1 MKRIL
6 IIEDERMSASR
17 LKRLI
22 SDIDDTLEVVG
33 PLSSV
38 EDVVDAL
45 SRDNRYDLIIS
56 DIRLHDRLVFEAFHD
71 VMPRCMVVFTTAYDE
86 YALEAFRHN
95 GIDYLLKPIE
105 LDDLSRALD
114 KALKPQKLTSSAL
127 GSANFMVSTEEES
140 QNLIS
145 AARELRCFRE
155 RILVT
160 RGDELIPL
168 RTDSV
173 RYFCVEDNAVVACT
187 QQGETYR
194 VPLTMNDLEQQLN
207 PDLFFRLNRQYIAHI
222 DSIRKISFFFSSKLI
237 VRLTGCNDEHIII
250 SKEKSA
256 QFKQWLDR

>member
-33 PLSSV
+33 PLTTV
-38 EDVVDAL
+38 EEVIGTL
-45 SRDNRYDLIIS
+45 CQDNNFDLIIS
-56 DIRLHDRLVFEAFHD
+56 DIRLHDRLVFEAFHE
-71 VMPRCMVVFTTAYDE
+71 VMPRCMVIFTTAYDE

-105 LDDLSRALD
+105 SDALSRALD
-114 KALKPQKLTSSAL
+114 KALKPKKLTTPSNPLNLLSA
-127 GSANFMVSTEEES
+127 S
-140 QNLIS
+140 
-145 AARELRCFRE
+145 RELRCFRE

-168 RTDSV
+168 RTETV
-173 RYFCVEDNAVVACT
+173 RYFCIEDNIVTAYT
-187 QQGETYR
+187 NQGDSFR
-194 VPLTMNDLEQQLN
+194 IPLTMNDLEQQLN

-237 VRLTGCNDEHIII
+237 VRLIGCDDDHIVI

-256 QFKQWLDR
+256 LFKQWLDR

>member
-22 SDIDDTLEVVG
+22 SDIDDTLDVVG
-33 PLSSV
+33 PLTTV
-38 EDVVDAL
+38 EEVIETLKQDTAF
-45 SRDNRYDLIIS
+45 DLIIS
-56 DIRLHDRLVFEAFHD
+56 DIRLHDRLVFEAFHE
-71 VMPRCMVVFTTAYDE
+71 VMPRCMVIFTTAYDE

-105 LDDLSRALD
+105 QDALANAIR
-114 KALKPQKLTSSAL
+114 KVLPPTS
-127 GSANFMVSTEEES
+127 EP
-140 QNLIS
+140 QNLTALQTQNLLS
-145 AARELRCFRE
+145 ASRELRCFRE

-168 RTDSV
+168 RTETV
-173 RYFCVEDNAVVACT
+173 RYFCIEDNIVTAYT
-187 QQGETYR
+187 NQGDSFR
-194 VPLTMNDLEQQLN
+194 IPLTMNDLEQQLN

-237 VRLTGCNDEHIII
+237 VRLTGCDDDHIVI

>member
-33 PLSSV
+33 PLTTV
-38 EDVVDAL
+38 EEVVETL
-45 SRDNRYDLIIS
+45 SQDNNFGLIIS
-56 DIRLHDRLVFEAFHD
+56 DIRLHDRLVFEAFHE
-71 VMPRCMVVFTTAYDE
+71 VVPRCMVIFTTAYDE

-105 LDDLSRALD
+105 QDALSNAIRKVQNHLNDLNDSNQSNL
-114 KALKPQKLTSSAL
+114 LSA
-127 GSANFMVSTEEES
+127 S
-140 QNLIS
+140 
-145 AARELRCFRE
+145 RELRCFRE

-168 RTDSV
+168 RTETV
-173 RYFCVEDNAVVACT
+173 RYFCIEDNIVTAYT
-187 QQGETYR
+187 NQGDSYR
-194 VPLTMNDLEQQLN
+194 IPLTMNDLEQQLN

-237 VRLTGCNDEHIII
+237 VRLTGCDDDHIVI

>member
-22 SDIDDTLEVVG
+22 SDIDDTLDVIG
-33 PLSSV
+33 PLTTV
-38 EDVVDAL
+38 EEVIETL
-45 SRDNRYDLIIS
+45 KRDTAFDLIIS
-56 DIRLHDRLVFEAFHD
+56 DIRLHDCLVFEAFHE
-71 VMPRCMVVFTTAYDE
+71 VMPRCMVIFTTAYDE

-105 LDDLSRALD
+105 QDALSNAIRKVQNHLNDLNDSNQSNL
-114 KALKPQKLTSSAL
+114 LSA
-127 GSANFMVSTEEES
+127 S
-140 QNLIS
+140 
-145 AARELRCFRE
+145 RELRCFRE

-168 RTDSV
+168 RTDTV
-173 RYFCVEDNAVVACT
+173 RYFSIEDNTVTAYT
-187 QQGETYR
+187 NQGNSYR
-194 VPLTMNDLEQQLN
+194 IPLTMNDLEQQLN

-237 VRLTGCNDEHIII
+237 VRLTGCDDDHIVI

>member
-22 SDIDDTLEVVG
+22 NDIDDTLDVIG
-33 PLSSV
+33 PLTTV
-38 EDVVDAL
+38 EEVIETL
-45 SRDNRYDLIIS
+45 KRDTAFDLIIS
-56 DIRLHDRLVFEAFHD
+56 DIRLHDRLVFEAFHE
-71 VMPRCMVVFTTAYDE
+71 VMLHCMVIFTTAYDE

-95 GIDYLLKPIE
+95 GIDYLLKPVEQDALANAIRKVQNN
-105 LDDLSRALD
+105 LNDLNHLNYSNQSNL
-114 KALKPQKLTSSAL
+114 LSA
-127 GSANFMVSTEEES
+127 S
-140 QNLIS
+140 
-145 AARELRCFRE
+145 RELRCFRE

-168 RTDSV
+168 RTDTV
-173 RYFCVEDNAVVACT
+173 RYFCIEDNTVTAYT
-187 QQGETYR
+187 NQGNSYR
-194 VPLTMNDLEQQLN
+194 IPLTMNDLEQQLN

-237 VRLTGCNDEHIII
+237 VRLTGCDDDHIVI

>member
-22 SDIDDTLEVVG
+22 SDIDDTLDVVG
-33 PLSSV
+33 PLTTV
-38 EDVVDAL
+38 EEVIETLKQDTAF
-45 SRDNRYDLIIS
+45 DLIIS
-56 DIRLHDRLVFEAFHD
+56 DIRLHDRLVFEAFYE
-71 VMPRCMVVFTTAYDE
+71 VMPHCMVIFTTAYDE

-105 LDDLSRALD
+105 SDALSRALT
-114 KALKPQKLTSSAL
+114 KALQPNNLKTSPLGDEGDACIKQEPQD
-127 GSANFMVSTEEES
+127 
-140 QNLIS
+140 LIS
-145 AARELRCFRE
+145 ASRELRCFRE

-168 RTDSV
+168 RTDTVS
-173 RYFCVEDNAVVACT
+173 YFSIEDNTVTAYT
-187 QQGETYR
+187 NQGNSYR
-194 VPLTMNDLEQQLN
+194 IPLTMNDLEQQLN

-237 VRLTGCNDEHIII
+237 VRLTGCDDDHIVI

>member
-22 SDIDDTLEVVG
+22 SDIDDTLDVIG
-33 PLSSV
+33 PLTTV
-38 EDVVDAL
+38 EEVIETL
-45 SRDNRYDLIIS
+45 NRDTAFDLIIS
-56 DIRLHDRLVFEAFHD
+56 DIRLHDCLVFEAFHE
-71 VMPRCMVVFTTAYDE
+71 VMPRCMIIFTTAYDE

-95 GIDYLLKPIE
+95 GIDYLLKPVE
-105 LDDLSRALD
+105 QDALANAIR
-114 KALKPQKLTSSAL
+114 KATPPTS
-127 GSANFMVSTEEES
+127 GP
-140 QNLIS
+140 QNLLS
-145 AARELRCFRE
+145 VSRELCCFRE

-160 RGDELIPL
+160 RGDELISL
-168 RTDSV
+168 RTDTV
-173 RYFCVEDNAVVACT
+173 RYFCIEDNIVTAYT
-187 QQGETYR
+187 NQGDSYR
-194 VPLTMNDLEQQLN
+194 IPLTMNDLEQQLN

-237 VRLTGCNDEHIII
+237 VRLTGCDDDHIVI

>member
-22 SDIDDTLEVVG
+22 NDIDDTLDVIG
-33 PLSSV
+33 PLTTV
-38 EDVVDAL
+38 EEVIETIKQDTAF
-45 SRDNRYDLIIS
+45 DLIIS
-56 DIRLHDRLVFEAFHD
+56 DIRLHDRLVFEAFHE
-71 VMPRCMVVFTTAYDE
+71 VMPRSMVIFTTAYDE

-105 LDDLSRALD
+105 QDALSNAIRKVQNHLNDLNDSNQSNL
-114 KALKPQKLTSSAL
+114 LSA
-127 GSANFMVSTEEES
+127 S
-140 QNLIS
+140 
-145 AARELRCFRE
+145 RELRCFRE

-168 RTDSV
+168 RTETV
-173 RYFCVEDNAVVACT
+173 RYFCIEDNIVTAYT
-187 QQGETYR
+187 NQGDSFR
-194 VPLTMNDLEQQLN
+194 IPLTMNDLEQQLN

-237 VRLTGCNDEHIII
+237 VRLTGCDDDHIVI

>member
-22 SDIDDTLEVVG
+22 SDIDDTLDVIG
-33 PLSSV
+33 PLTTV
-38 EDVVDAL
+38 EEVIETIK
-45 SRDNRYDLIIS
+45 RDTAFDLIIS
-56 DIRLHDRLVFEAFHD
+56 DIRLHDRLVFEAFHE
-71 VMPRCMVVFTTAYDE
+71 VMPRCMVIFTTAYDE

-105 LDDLSRALD
+105 QDALANAINKL
-114 KALKPQKLTSSAL
+114 KATNQVSPPWEGL
-127 GSANFMVSTEEES
+127 GEV
-140 QNLIS
+140 
-145 AARELRCFRE
+145 ARLLRCFRE

-173 RYFCVEDNAVVACT
+173 RYFCIEDNIVTAYT
-187 QQGETYR
+187 NQGDSYR
-194 VPLTMNDLEQQLN
+194 IPLTMNDLEQQLN

-237 VRLTGCNDEHIII
+237 VRLTGCDDDHIVI

-256 QFKQWLDR
+256 LFKQWLDR

>member
-33 PLSSV
+33 PLTTV
-38 EDVVDAL
+38 EEVIETL
-45 SRDNRYDLIIS
+45 CQDNNFDLIIS
-56 DIRLHDRLVFEAFHD
+56 DIRLHDRLVFEAFHE
-71 VMPRCMVVFTTAYDE
+71 VMPHCMVIFTTAYDE

-105 LDDLSRALD
+105 QDALANAIRKASSLSI
-114 KALKPQKLTSSAL
+114 PSNSSNIL
-127 GSANFMVSTEEES
+127 
-140 QNLIS
+140 
-145 AARELRCFRE
+145 AASRELRCFRE

-173 RYFCVEDNAVVACT
+173 RYFCIEDNIVTAYT
-187 QQGETYR
+187 NQGDSYR
-194 VPLTMNDLEQQLN
+194 IPLTMNDLEQQLN

-222 DSIRKISFFFSSKLI
+222 NSIRKISFFFSSKLI
-237 VRLTGCNDEHIII
+237 VRLTGCDDDHIVI

>member
-22 SDIDDTLEVVG
+22 SDIDDTLDVVG
-33 PLSSV
+33 PLTTV
-38 EDVVDAL
+38 EEVVETL
-45 SRDNRYDLIIS
+45 KRDTAFDLIIS
-56 DIRLHDRLVFEAFHD
+56 DIRLHDRLVFEAFHE
-71 VMPRCMVVFTTAYDE
+71 VVPRCMVIFTTAYDE

-95 GIDYLLKPIE
+95 GIDYLLKPVE
-105 LDDLSRALD
+105 QDALANAIR
-114 KALKPQKLTSSAL
+114 KALPPTS
-127 GSANFMVSTEEES
+127 EP
-140 QNLIS
+140 QNLTTLHPQTPLS
-145 AARELRCFRE
+145 ASRELRCFRE

-168 RTDSV
+168 RTDTV
-173 RYFCVEDNAVVACT
+173 RYFSIEDNTVTAYT
-187 QQGETYR
+187 NQGNSYR
-194 VPLTMNDLEQQLN
+194 IPLTMNDLEQQLN

-237 VRLTGCNDEHIII
+237 VRLIGCDDDHIVI

>member
-22 SDIDDTLEVVG
+22 SDIDDTLDVVG
-33 PLSSV
+33 PLTTV
-38 EDVVDAL
+38 EEVIETLKQDTAF
-45 SRDNRYDLIIS
+45 DLIIS
-56 DIRLHDRLVFEAFHD
+56 DIRLHDCLVFEAFHE

-86 YALEAFRHN
+86 HALEAFRHN
-95 GIDYLLKPIE
+95 GIDYLLKPVEQDALANAIRKVQNN
-105 LDDLSRALD
+105 LNDLNHLNYSNQSNL
-114 KALKPQKLTSSAL
+114 LSA
-127 GSANFMVSTEEES
+127 S
-140 QNLIS
+140 
-145 AARELRCFRE
+145 RELRCFRE

-168 RTDSV
+168 RTDTV
-173 RYFCVEDNAVVACT
+173 RYFSIEDNIVTAYT
-187 QQGETYR
+187 NQGDSFR
-194 VPLTMNDLEQQLN
+194 IPLTMNDLEQQLN

-237 VRLTGCNDEHIII
+237 VRLTGCDDDHIVI